1 MIQLHANDH
10 MGEAANNAGVAAHLL
25 DFHLLAAGSDRLS
38 RAERAKHAEKAMRI
52 WFPLV
57 RAMTALEQAAPN
69 AAERARQA
77 DLKVRDWI
85 EAANAER
92 SEVTATGGEVSP
104 GSTP

>member
-1 MIQLHANDH
+1 MKPLHATDP
-10 MGEAANNAGVAAHLL
+10 MGSAANRAALAAHML
-25 DFHLLAAGSDRLS
+25 DFWLLSAGSPSLAREE
-38 RAERAKHAEKAMRI
+38 RAAAAERAFRI

-92 SEVTATGGEVSP
+92 SEVTATVGEVSP